1 MALIDSVLIVSYIK
15 RSLLTAIINVD
26 KMVIEIGIRVM
37 RVRLEDN

>member
-26 KMVIEIGIRVM
+26 KMVIETGIRVI

>member
-1 MALIDSVLIVSYIK
+1 MTLIDSVLIVSYIK
-15 RSLLTAIINVD
+15 RSLLMAIINVD

>member
-15 RSLLTAIINVD
+15 RSLLMAIINVD